1 MQADT
6 LSYDSLDSRPL
17 PKWLT
22 DQKSGLTTVQPEP
35 MVMRKDNSLKISF
48 LVTSLF
54 ILLLVGFLTYYI
66 LKKHK
71 NQAK

>member
-1 MQADT
+1 MQTDS

-22 DQKSGLTTVQPEP
+22 DQKSGLTTVQPEK

-48 LVTSLF
+48 LVTASF
-54 ILLLVGFLTYYI
+54 ILLLIVFLTVYV